1 MTASRIEVAV
11 TDTHSLVW
19 YGGGVMRRLGR
30 DARRLFERADAGRA
44 AIFVPTICLV
54 EIAENA
60 RLGRIS
66 LDGSFLAWE
75 EALFGS
81 GHFFPIDLTR
91 DVVRTAEELHGIP
104 ERGDRLIA
112 ASAVHLGAPLITRDP
127 EIQTTAGVT
136 TVW

>member
-1 MTASRIEVAV
+1 MVEVAV
-11 TDTHSLVW
+11 TDTRSLLW
-19 YGGGVMRRLGR
+19 YGSGVMRRLGR
-30 DARRLFERADAGRA
+30 KARRLFERADAGSS
-44 AIFVPTICLV
+44 AIFVPTFCLV

-81 GHFFPIDLTR
+81 GRFFPIDLTR
-91 DVVRTAEELHGIP
+91 DIVRTAEGLHGIR

-112 ASAVHLGAPLITRDP
+112 ASAVHLGAPLITRDA
-127 EIQTTAGVT
+127 EIANTAGVT
-136 TVW
+136 TIW